1 MNGRIG
7 TIYSKN
13 QLTNSGLVF
22 IVLLLLLNNTD
33 AFSIH
38 MSGLTTM
45 SVSDIILY
53 IINQNESS

>member
-53 IINQNESS
+53 IIKSK